1 MENKSLKLV
10 HVYISEYKVIRELN
24 VPFSGKHRCLYNSQS
39 LILRFEKDEI
49 NYYNGVEC
57 SAVIG
62 NNGVGKST
70 ILNYLEEA
78 YGLTDS
84 SGIIVFYDSAVSQYH
99 VCPINLYLNEEDIET
114 SFKFK
119 IEPSYKAFVSSR
131 SVKLIKANNLTGLE
145 ELSFVKN
152 KANKFVH
159 DLSLSQYAKGTKKKV
174 IERTSRLLEYFSM
187 YHKEGF
193 ERTKVTFNFEF
204 KESSVSYVNSLMN
217 NKTLR
222 SSFDNEQLI
231 AVKNVIKNNHIN
243 ELSFSNPT
251 RLFRELLFINLLSI
265 VRYLSSLSIIPSEK
279 RDIFFISFLIEFDK
293 SDPKFEPLR
302 GIIEKVASDFIR
314 RHEKLLEFDTFIIA
328 KKFNEIL
335 EVFWDV
341 VKLLDF
347 YQEDFKVVGSKE
359 ISTSNVDLIVRLTGA
374 LQLLPSNISSNCIF
388 GWHGLSTG
396 EFARLNLFSELFH
409 FINSEERTEKEKYLL
424 VMDEVDLFQHP
435 DWQRT
440 FLEDLL
446 NFIGSMYPKDR
457 VQLVLSTHSPIIVG
471 DFLPEDIVS
480 LKVDNEG
487 KTVLCKPYGFG
498 TQITDLYLHGMHLNS
513 TFGEYSKKILSSI
526 LKRRDENNLT
536 REDRLLISKIEDES
550 IRNMFLRK
558 S

>member
-1 MENKSLKLV
+1 MKLV
-10 HVYISEYKVIRELN
+10 HVYISEHKVIRELN
-24 VPFSGKHRCLYNSQS
+24 VPFSGKHCCLYNSNS
-39 LILRFEKDEI
+39 LTLRFKKDEF

-70 ILNYLEEA
+70 ILNFLEEA

-99 VCPINLYLNEEDIET
+99 ICPVNLYLNEENIET

-119 IEPSYKAFVSSR
+119 IEPSYKSFVSS
-131 SVKLIKANNLTGLE
+131 SAVKLIKANNLTGLE
-145 ELSFVKN
+145 ELSFEKN
-152 KANKFVH
+152 KAKKFVH
-159 DLSLSQYAKGTKKKV
+159 DLSLSQYSKGTKKKV

-187 YHKEGF
+187 YQNEGF
-193 ERTKVTFNFEF
+193 DRTKVTFNFKF
-204 KESSVSYVNSLMN
+204 QESSVSYVNSLMN
-217 NKTLR
+217 NKALR
-222 SSFDNEQLI
+222 SSFDNEKFI
-231 AVKNVIKNNHIN
+231 ALKNVVENNHIDK
-243 ELSFSNPT
+243 LSFSRPN
-251 RLFRELLFINLLSI
+251 RLFEELLFVNLISI
-265 VRYLSSLSIIPSEK
+265 VRYLSSLSIIPSEQ
-279 RDIFFISFLIEFDK
+279 RDVFFISFLIEFDK
-293 SDPKFEPLR
+293 RAPRFKELK

-314 RHEKLLEFDTFIIA
+314 SDEKLLELDTFIIA

-341 VKLLDF
+341 AKLLDF
-347 YQEDFKVVGSKE
+347 YQEDFTVAGSKE
-359 ISTSNVDLIVRLTGA
+359 ISTSNVDLIVRLTGV

-409 FINSEERTEKEKYLL
+409 FINSEERSEKEKYLL

-446 NFIGSMYPKDR
+446 NFIVSMYPKDR

-487 KTVLCKPYGFG
+487 KTVLCKAYGFG

-526 LKRRDENNLT
+526 LKRRDENSLT
-536 REDRLLISKIEDES
+536 REDKLLISRIEDKS

>member
-1 MENKSLKLV
+1 MKLV
-10 HVYISEYKVIRELN
+10 HVYISEYKVIKKLN
-24 VPFSGKHRCLYNSQS
+24 VPFSGKHGCFYDDQS
-39 LILRFEKDEI
+39 LILRFKKNEV

-70 ILNYLEEA
+70 ILNFLEEA

-84 SGIIVFYDSAVSQYH
+84 SGIIIFYDSVLNRYH
-99 VCPINLYLNEEDIET
+99 VCPINLYLNEEGIET

-119 IEPSYKAFVSSR
+119 IEPSYKSFVSS
-131 SVKLIKANNLTGLE
+131 SAIKLIKANNLTGLE
-145 ELSFVKN
+145 ELSFVKS
-152 KANKFVH
+152 KAKKFVH
-159 DLSLSQYAKGTKKKV
+159 DLSLSQYAKGSKRKV

-187 YHKEGF
+187 YQNDGF
-193 ERTKVTFNFEF
+193 ERTKVTFNFKF
-204 KESSVSYVNSLMN
+204 KESSVSYVNSLIN
-217 NKTLR
+217 NKALR
-222 SSFDNEQLI
+222 SSLDNEQLI
-231 AVKNVIKNNHIN
+231 AVKNVIENNHMD
-243 ELSFSNPT
+243 ELSFSSPH
-251 RLFRELLFINLLSI
+251 RLCKELLFINLLSI
-265 VRYLSSLSIIPSEK
+265 VRNLSSLSIIPSEK
-279 RDIFFISFLIEFDK
+279 RDIFFISFLVEFDK
-293 SDPKFEPLR
+293 RGLKFELLK
-302 GIIEKVASDFIR
+302 GLIEKVASDFIR
-314 RHEKLLEFDTFIIA
+314 SDESLLEMDTLIIA
-328 KKFNEIL
+328 KKFNEISK
-335 EVFWDV
+335 VFWDV
-341 VKLLDF
+341 GRLLDF
-347 YQEDFKVVGSKE
+347 YQEDFTVVGSNE

-374 LQLLPSNISSNCIF
+374 IQLLPSNISTNFIF

-409 FINSEERTEKEKYLL
+409 FINSEKRNEKEKYLL

-446 NFIGSMYPKDR
+446 NFIGLMFPKDR
-457 VQLVLSTHSPIIVG
+457 VQLILSTHSPIIVS

-487 KTVLCKPYGFG
+487 KTVLCKAYGFG

-513 TFGEYSKKILSSI
+513 TFGEYSKKLLSSI

-536 REDRLLISKIEDES
+536 HEDRLLISRIEDIS

-558 S
+558 P